1 MRAVTITSVSRI
13 HITLERQ
20 SLSGWSE
27 EVTISYHIQ
36 LILKFVP
43 VIPHF

>member
-1 MRAVTITSVSRI
+1 MLEGFKINSFRY
-13 HITLERQ
+13 HITLELQ

-27 EVTISYHIQ
+27 EVTIGYHIQ

-43 VIPHF
+43 VIP